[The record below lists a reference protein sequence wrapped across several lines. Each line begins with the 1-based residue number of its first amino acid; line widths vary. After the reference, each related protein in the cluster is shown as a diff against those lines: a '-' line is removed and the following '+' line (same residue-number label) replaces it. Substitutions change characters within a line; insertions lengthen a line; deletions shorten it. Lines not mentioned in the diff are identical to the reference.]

1 MIITLVREVIY
12 SERELKDEGTQKKN
26 PLIQK
31 SVSFAIEKMD
41 YITIYKQGIDLGF
54 CNVVCRIK
62 NHL

>member
-12 SERELKDEGTQKKN
+12 SKRELKDEALKKKN

-41 YITIYKQGIDLGF
+41 YITIYK
-54 CNVVCRIK
+54 
-62 NHL
+62 